1 MIGLLLAAML
11 LAADATPPDELP
23 TAATLPAAD
32 DARLAALVTDPR
44 LAEMSGLAA
53 SARHPAVLWT
63 HNDSGDDA
71 VLHAMSAS
79 GELQATLTL
88 SGVDHVDFEDL
99 AGFDVD
105 GEPHLLVADT
115 GDNGGIRRELQLH
128 VIREPDALVDSAVP
142 VAWTLRFRWPDGPR
156 DCEAVAV
163 DARRGE
169 ILLISKKRVPAELFR
184 LPLRPRG
191 KGVLTAE
198 PIGSLT
204 GIAQPTGD
212 DLIRN
217 PRFGRY
223 RAQITAMDIS
233 RDGRQLAVLNY
244 RRAYLYRRDGNDG
257 WGQAIRRRPRG
268 LGFPW
273 LAQAEAIAFSADG
286 THLWIS
292 SEHLP
297 APLLRLAVPDGR

>member
-1 MIGLLLAAML
+1 MIGLLFAGML
-11 LAADATPPDELP
+11 LAADVQAQEELP
-23 TAATLPAAD
+23 TAATLPPAD

-44 LAEMSGLAA
+44 LAEMSGMAV
-53 SARHPAVLWT
+53 STRHAGVLWT
-63 HNDSGDDA
+63 HNDSGDEP
-71 VLHAMSAS
+71 VLHAMSVS
-79 GELQATLTL
+79 GELQATITL
-88 SGVDHVDFEDL
+88 RDVAHVDFEDL

-128 VIREPDALVDSAVP
+128 VFREPDTLADAIVP

-204 GIAQPTGD
+204 GITQPTGD

-223 RAQITAMDIS
+223 RAQITAMDVS

-244 RRAYLYRRDGNDG
+244 RRAYLYRRDGDEA
-257 WGQAIRRRPRG
+257 WGHAVRRRPQG

-273 LAQAEAIAFSADG
+273 LAQAEAIAFSTDG
-286 THLWIS
+286 EFLWIS